1 MDHDIAI
8 ATAEDSG
15 CLVQGGEAIAAR
27 NSEWLEPSL
36 EYKSL
41 PKEIAYNPNM
51 EYQQM
56 VKLRLIAT
64 KWLNLG

>member
-1 MDHDIAI
+1 M
-8 ATAEDSG
+8 
-15 CLVQGGEAIAAR
+15 LVQGGEAIAAR

-36 EYKSL
+36 EFKSL